1 MNWSDEGL
9 VLSTRRYGENS
20 LIVNLL
26 TIKHGRHSGLV
37 RAGSSTRNRGLYQP
51 GNHLCV
57 EWKGRLAEHLG
68 TFTGEL
74 VKSNAAVFFNDR
86 LPLMALCSATAI
98 LDVALP
104 EREPVPELFAE
115 LNQLIKSLEKTGWAI
130 LYLRWE
136 MSLLGQLGFG
146 LDLTECAATGSKQDL
161 IYVSPKSGR
170 SVSAT
175 AGEKFR
181 KKLLDLPTFLLSDDE
196 HEVDGTCLSKGFTLT
211 GYFLA
216 RHVMNDANQKL
227 PAARI
232 RLAEFFAQ
240 RSFQTFG

>member
-104 EREPVPELFAE
+104 EREPPIRTRRSIPTTWLK
-115 LNQLIKSLEKTGWAI
+115 IS
-130 LYLRWE
+130 
-136 MSLLGQLGFG
+136 
-146 LDLTECAATGSKQDL
+146 LTEGRNRQVRRMTATVG
-161 IYVSPKSGR
+161 
-170 SVSAT
+170 
-175 AGEKFR
+175 
-181 KKLLDLPTFLLSDDE
+181 LPTLRLIRHSVDLMDGGPPLSLDNLGSGEWRAVTANEQDRLMALL
-196 HEVDGTCLSKGFTLT
+196 KRP
-211 GYFLA
+211 A
-216 RHVMNDANQKL
+216 RH
-227 PAARI
+227 
-232 RLAEFFAQ
+232 
-240 RSFQTFG
+240 RSTSQP